1 MFYTTLYVLA
11 VAPSLARAAICAFDD
26 DNCDSSYSPGTY
38 FGIAA
43 AVFCLI
49 FLLLVCSVIARRRRM
64 RRNKT
69 FMQMQTGGATAL
81 GPNPRP
87 AYSQPFYAP
96 WNRPTVPP
104 SADVNSPYFQPAP
117 PYEPP
122 QTPLAPG
129 VNEPSYPP
137 PSYKQ
142 PL

>member
-1 MFYTTLYVLA
+1 MFLHTLYVLGTT
-11 VAPSLARAAICAFDD
+11 PLLASAICAFDD
-26 DNCDSSYSPGTY
+26 DDCTNSYSPGTY

-49 FLLLVCSVIARRRRM
+49 FLVLVSSVIARRRRM
-64 RRNKT
+64 RRNKA
-69 FMQMQTGGATAL
+69 FMQMQLGGATAS
-81 GPNPRP
+81 GPPPNPGYP
-87 AYSQPFYAP
+87 QQPLYAP
-96 WNRPTVPP
+96 WNRPAVPP

-122 QTPLAPG
+122 RTPLKDG
-129 VNEPSYPP
+129 THEPAYPP